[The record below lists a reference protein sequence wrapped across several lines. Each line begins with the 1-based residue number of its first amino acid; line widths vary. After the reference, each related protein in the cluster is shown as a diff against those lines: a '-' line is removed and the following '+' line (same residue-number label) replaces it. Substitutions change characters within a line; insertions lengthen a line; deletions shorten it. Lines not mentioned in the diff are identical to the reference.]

1 MTKFEKIER
10 ADVDSPE
17 PRRTPSRWRKGA
29 LIALPAALL
38 VWGGY
43 ELTHDARP
51 AQAAPPPPTVTVATP
66 LVRPIEEWDE
76 YVGRFAASKTV
87 DVRPRVSGEIT
98 GVHFTDGAI
107 VHKGDLLF
115 SIDRRPFQARLA
127 EAQARVASAKS
138 DLALAKADLS
148 RAMKLVDVDAVS
160 QSQIDQLRAKQ
171 QASEAALAAAQADVR
186 ARALDLSFTQVR
198 APITGRVSDRKVD
211 AGNLVGGGEG
221 AQATLLTTINA
232 LDPIYFSFDASEA
245 LFLKTKRSAES
256 GEKPATVDIKLQD
269 ENQYRWH
276 GRLDFTDNGLDPDSG
291 TIRIRAVVSNP
302 KLFLTPG
309 MFGDARLS
317 SGGRVQALLVP
328 DAAVTTDQARKLV
341 MTVDKQGKAQ
351 PVQVELGPVINGL
364 RVIRS
369 DLTPE
374 TKVVISDPELA
385 MPGTPVKMQP
395 GKIVAVNEGKSPPAV
410 ADPTTGGASFA
421 AN

>member
-1 MTKFEKIER
+1 MPERIEPHQQ
-10 ADVDSPE
+10 VDKAE
-17 PRRTPSRWRKGA
+17 TGRGTGWRRGA
-29 LIALPAALL
+29 LIAVPLALL
-38 VWGGY
+38 VWGGW
-43 ELTHDARP
+43 ELTHDAGP

-66 LVRPIEEWDE
+66 LVRPINEFDD

-98 GVHFTDGAI
+98 GVHFKDGAI

-115 SIDRRPFQARLA
+115 TIDRRPFQAALA

-148 RAMKLVDVDAVS
+148 RALKLVDVDAVS

-171 QASEAALAAAQADVR
+171 QAGQAALAAAEADVR
-186 ARALDLSFTQVR
+186 ARSLDLSFTSVR
-198 APITGRVSDRKVD
+198 APISGRVSDRKVD

-221 AQATLLTTINA
+221 GQATLLTTINA
-232 LDPIYFSFDASEA
+232 LDPIYFSFDASEG
-245 LFLKTKRSAES
+245 LFLKTKRAADA
-256 GEKPATVDIKLQD
+256 GEKPSTVDIKLQD

-309 MFGDARLS
+309 MFGDAKLS
-317 SGGRVQALLVP
+317 SGGTSKALLIP
-328 DAAVTTDQARKLV
+328 DSAITTDQARKLV
-341 MTVDKQGKAQ
+341 MTIGKDGKPQAT
-351 PVQVELGPVINGL
+351 PVELGPVVQGL

-369 DLTPE
+369 GLTAD
-374 TKVVISDPELA
+374 TKVIISDPELA
-385 MPGTPVKMQP
+385 QPGSPVKLKAGRITPVNDGQ
-395 GKIVAVNEGKSPPAV
+395 SPPAV
-410 ADPTTGGASFA
+410 ADPTAGGASFA
-421 AN
+421 AS